1 MDKNIVISESES
13 RAIASQKL
21 GGLGTFLRKC
31 LFSVVSVGP
40 IPEHIAFIMDGNRRY
55 AKRRNLPVGEGHKAG
70 FLSLMSILRYCYELG
85 VKYVTVYAFSIDN
98 FKRRPDEVKTLMDLL
113 QEKIEGLLEK
123 ESIVNQFGI
132 RVYFIGNLKLLNE
145 SVRVAAEKAMKAT
158 ANNSKAVLLIC
169 VAYTSCDEIVHAVE
183 ESCNVKKSE
192 IRAQINGTKGGCN
205 GGIDG
210 EAGLDTSEACNEKVE
225 GEEKENARV
234 KHVEKGE
241 GEFLENEKQLPVV
254 KVVDVEKHLYMSVAP
269 DPDIL
274 IRTSGE
280 TRLSNFLLWQTSNCP
295 LYSPAALWPDLGM
308 WHLVWVILNFQ
319 RNHYYLEKKRKQIVL
334 QVLHA
339 KTAMAL
345 ALRFDIVLLPV
356 LLSALLLTKAAS
368 TSHHHHDRHHH
379 HLKSL
384 HFTLFQHETINR
396 TGYIVVNG
404 VTGPGVS
411 QTTTPFG
418 TVFVFQDPMTV
429 TANRSSKAVGIAQGT
444 SVTSSLD
451 GLQSISVAKIT
462 LRLKNHSGSVSIV
475 GGTHNVKPADHPV
488 VGGTGDFLFVQ
499 GYVTSSPVD
508 LRGLTVVYK
517 IAFHLYW
524 PPYATQAS

>member
-1 MDKNIVISESES
+1 M
-13 RAIASQKL
+13 
-21 GGLGTFLRKC
+21 
-31 LFSVVSVGP
+31 LFSGKLYLFYG
-40 IPEHIAFIMDGNRRY
+40 EHIAFIMDGNRRY

-192 IRAQINGTKGGCN
+192 IRPQINGTKGGCN
-205 GGIDG
+205 GGMDG

-225 GEEKENARV
+225 GEEKENTRV
-234 KHVEKGE
+234 EHVEKDE
-241 GEFLENEKQLPVV
+241 GEFQESEKQLPVV

-319 RNHYYLEKKRKQIVL
+319 RNHYYLEKKRKQ
-334 QVLHA
+334 
-339 KTAMAL
+339 M
-345 ALRFDIVLLPV
+345 
-356 LLSALLLTKAAS
+356 
-368 TSHHHHDRHHH
+368 
-379 HLKSL
+379 
-384 HFTLFQHETINR
+384 
-396 TGYIVVNG
+396 
-404 VTGPGVS
+404 
-411 QTTTPFG
+411 
-418 TVFVFQDPMTV
+418 
-429 TANRSSKAVGIAQGT
+429 
-444 SVTSSLD
+444 
-451 GLQSISVAKIT
+451 
-462 LRLKNHSGSVSIV
+462 
-475 GGTHNVKPADHPV
+475 
-488 VGGTGDFLFVQ
+488 
-499 GYVTSSPVD
+499 
-508 LRGLTVVYK
+508 
-517 IAFHLYW
+517 
-524 PPYATQAS
+524 